1 MGFVEGS
8 RHFSV
13 LLGDDGFEVFSLYVE
28 DGLDVELFE
37 LIGSAVF
44 PFSFESFLL
53 HLLLLLLGP
62 DVPDHAGQVAEES
75 LGVVVDVVLLL
86 CVSTQVVSILS
97 YRHLGV
103 LPRLFF
109 EEFHIEPHHHLFD
122 VFFDFLYERV
132 DDVLAGVELVEAA
145 HAVEQLYELVV
156 DLALVLRLL
165 LLFLNLPPQD
175 LQELGLEQHL
185 LNSDEDLQ
193 DHLDDF
199 THSELEPN
207 AVGDG
212 NIIVDILVAVEQDQI
227 LQLVVYDLELLADEL
242 FEEEDVS
249 VFVDVEETVD
259 VGSEGSSDL
268 PTVGVLQTVQTVT
281 VGVDILQFPH
291 VDEVLAL
298 HHYRKQ
304 FKEAGDVALVGRQLE
319 VLPLADELDLA
330 LINESLETV
339 ILESVHQEFLIEP
352 EPFAV
357 EEQDASEGEDN
368 LALLIVVEC
377 HELFVFFT
385 EFITR
390 VFLVQLDAGL

>member
-1 MGFVEGS
+1 
-8 RHFSV
+8 
-13 LLGDDGFEVFSLYVE
+13 
-28 DGLDVELFE
+28 
-37 LIGSAVF
+37 
-44 PFSFESFLL
+44 
-53 HLLLLLLGP
+53 
-62 DVPDHAGQVAEES
+62 
-75 LGVVVDVVLLL
+75 
-86 CVSTQVVSILS
+86 
-97 YRHLGV
+97 
-103 LPRLFF
+103 
-109 EEFHIEPHHHLFD
+109 

-249 VFVDVEETVD
+249 VLVDVEEPVD

-291 VDEVLAL
+291 IDEVFAL